1 VAVILAALILGA
13 SLLMRVQSSG
23 PAIWGYPLLALLF
36 FVVAAVGGLSLVAR
50 MAFERN
56 AKRVERTGDGLP
68 RR

>member
-1 VAVILAALILGA
+1 
-13 SLLMRVQSSG
+13 
-23 PAIWGYPLLALLF
+23 LLF